1 MARCED
7 GECNRLS
14 GQEYRLTITSAD
26 ELKNVPLE
34 FTNIANGKV
43 MVYRDG
49 KFVMEDQS
57 GSGGASDFINL
68 SDTPSEYS
76 GVGKFVAIN
85 STNDGLEFVNSPV
98 QSTYMAEFIKTI
110 APVDLDSYKLNNR
123 IIYQVEEV
131 ATQEYIQTLPKVSEV
146 EPTQII
152 ILENKSDKN
161 ITLQSSEVGE
171 TIGGGASAI
180 LIANY
185 HMILTPNSTTN
196 NWEITFLGEK
206 FQGEVVKT
214 NVLNSIKSGD
224 NVSIDRSIDGEITI
238 NATGG
243 SGTPTDNTIKIE
255 KDGVEQGV
263 VKTLDFDGEGFNV
276 NISGDKVVIGLKP
289 TDSEVAIPQIHEKY
303 DFQVPL
309 NKNGIVEKIAFD
321 DIMIS
326 TVDKDLTNNTIA
338 LPVGKY
344 AICTNIK
351 IDSKFTIDSSTG
363 ITLGLYNETTGIP
376 VIGLDGQLINQTF
389 NFDTLPQDLRLT
401 GVFNLTEDTSVSLR
415 MKVPTLFPVN
425 AYVAQNSGMVI
436 SEISNQQGSSALH
449 SFELEHNVV
458 LTLNQKHFSS
468 ITGFNESFSDLE
480 NFGGNITD
488 YVVLGQYT
496 TVSISNKKSISVT
509 KTSQGVRAYGSP
521 TENPIVEITSEIN
534 SYYTGLL
541 KGETIKVAGQ
551 VDNTDDYTIH
561 ILAYNGI
568 KPIEPQAI
576 DKVQGGEW
584 IYKEGYSLIKK
595 VDVLSGAIPVF
606 STTFTMPVCD
616 QVMIVVTQKSL
627 VNPINILVNALKVT
641 VNKSVDAYNIAIE
654 PFESGSGSECTGVSE
669 EVVNSIVDTKI
680 GELSIPS
687 TEDIEDLAEGMIEG
701 SSVSDL
707 VDVPIY
713 SVAEEGSVLTKEGTD
728 LVWKKP
734 EESGGGGSTGG
745 EGLTFTI
752 QKVPLV
758 YIEGTNSFDDTNPYQ
773 WKSNMSSTL
782 IAYQKMTQNVL
793 IIKTWS
799 NGVVEY
805 YGTLALKYVNLEDK
819 KPSSKKTVKFTSITV
834 SIKCGPPPSG
844 FTYEGNGD
852 TPLGTIMSTSG
863 PFPSYM
869 SYGSNKVLV
878 YDGDVRLNI
887 NQTSRV
893 ESTLLE
899 GQSEFNDWNFAIN
912 FQALLRPTGVSE

>member
-7 GECNRLS
+7 GDCNRLS

-98 QSTYMAEFIKTI
+98 QSTYTTEFIKTI

-123 IIYQVEEV
+123 IIYQVEEG

-171 TIGGGASAI
+171 TIGSGASAI
-180 LIANY
+180 LLANY

-243 SGTPTDNTIKIE
+243 SGTPTDNTIEIE

-326 TVDKDLTNNTIA
+326 TVDKDLINNTIA

-376 VIGLDGQLINQTF
+376 VIGLDGKLINQTF

-509 KTSQGVRAYGSP
+509 KTSQGIRAYGSP

-551 VDNTDDYTIH
+551 VDNTDDDYTIH

-687 TEDIEDLAEGMIEG
+687 TKDIEDLAEGMIEG

-745 EGLTFTI
+745 LTFTI
-752 QKVPLV
+752 QKIPLV
-758 YIEGTNSFDDTNPYQ
+758 FADNTNLPYQ
-773 WKSNMSSTL
+773 WKVSTTILEPHTQTYQNIL
-782 IAYQKMTQNVL
+782 IV
-793 IIKTWS
+793 KTWS
-799 NGVVEY
+799 NGVIDIK
-805 YGTLALKYVNLEDK
+805 GSLALKYTGLVDK
-819 KPSSKKTVKFTSITV
+819 NPSSRATSNFNSLKLQIN
-834 SIKCGPPPSG
+834 CGNTPSG
-844 FTYEGNGD
+844 FTYETVNDYPYGG
-852 TPLGTIMSTSG
+852 IICSG
-863 PFPSYM
+863 LPFPSYM
-869 SYGSNKVLV
+869 SFGSNKIMDYNGSIL
-878 YDGDVRLNI
+878 LNLD
-887 NQTSRV
+887 QTSRV
-893 ESTLLE
+893 ASTLLE
-899 GQSEFNDWNFAIN
+899 HQSEFNNWNFSIA
-912 FQALLRPTGVSE
+912 FSATLMPKGGVV